1 MDFYHFARKYKKQLL
16 DKCVVSLKTTSKKVI
31 HKANE
36 YLGNKTADVV
46 TKSNDDE
53 ILKKNLLK
61 K

>member
-1 MDFYHFARKYKKQLL
+1 MDFYHLQENIKKQLL

-31 HKANE
+31 HKASE

-53 ILKKNLLK
+53 IVKKNLLK